1 MNRLQERRMAL
12 GLTQPQ
18 VSARLKETEPR
29 ADVGMVSRYEKG
41 VCLPTA
47 DQLKALEDVLGA
59 SRTELYDAE
68 DLDLLG
74 ALPTAESRSE
84 ASETETAPPTAPT
97 GRFRKCYRISRE
109 FAASLP
115 DDLLQVCGYSSW
127 QSWHDA
133 MSDQLDKKS
142 ILEMSMGA
150 ILERVDYEMG
160 KVMDNI
166 LDPNTKATAKRKI
179 SVTLELIPSAD
190 RRTITVQ
197 STAKCSLTP
206 TDPVTTSLYITNAP
220 STGELLVAE
229 MVPQVPG
236 QLALDGEEQ
245 DHPKILK
252 FKRQA

>member
-1 MNRLQERRMAL
+1 MNRLQERRMVL

-41 VCLPTA
+41 VCLPTP
-47 DQLKALEDVLGA
+47 DQLKA
-59 SRTELYDAE
+59 
-68 DLDLLG
+68 
-74 ALPTAESRSE
+74 
-84 ASETETAPPTAPT
+84 
-97 GRFRKCYRISRE
+97 
-109 FAASLP
+109 
-115 DDLLQVCGYSSW
+115 
-127 QSWHDA
+127 
-133 MSDQLDKKS
+133 
-142 ILEMSMGA
+142 
-150 ILERVDYEMG
+150 
-160 KVMDNI
+160 
-166 LDPNTKATAKRKI
+166 
-179 SVTLELIPSAD
+179 LELIPSAD

-220 STGELLVAE
+220 STGELMVAE

>member
-1 MNRLQERRMAL
+1 
-12 GLTQPQ
+12 
-18 VSARLKETEPR
+18 
-29 ADVGMVSRYEKG
+29 
-41 VCLPTA
+41 
-47 DQLKALEDVLGA
+47 
-59 SRTELYDAE
+59 
-68 DLDLLG
+68 
-74 ALPTAESRSE
+74 
-84 ASETETAPPTAPT
+84 
-97 GRFRKCYRISRE
+97 
-109 FAASLP
+109 
-115 DDLLQVCGYSSW
+115 
-127 QSWHDA
+127 

-179 SVTLELIPSAD
+179 
-190 RRTITVQ
+190 
-197 STAKCSLTP
+197 
-206 TDPVTTSLYITNAP
+206 PVTTSLYITNAP

>member
-1 MNRLQERRMAL
+1 
-12 GLTQPQ
+12 
-18 VSARLKETEPR
+18 
-29 ADVGMVSRYEKG
+29 
-41 VCLPTA
+41 
-47 DQLKALEDVLGA
+47 
-59 SRTELYDAE
+59 
-68 DLDLLG
+68 
-74 ALPTAESRSE
+74 
-84 ASETETAPPTAPT
+84 
-97 GRFRKCYRISRE
+97 
-109 FAASLP
+109 
-115 DDLLQVCGYSSW
+115 
-127 QSWHDA
+127 

-179 SVTLELIPSAD
+179 SVT
-190 RRTITVQ
+190 
-197 STAKCSLTP
+197 
-206 TDPVTTSLYITNAP
+206 TSLYITNAP

-229 MVPQVPG
+229 MAPQVPG